1 MLFSIYVEL
10 TKNRSYSHWRHWEG
24 GSLRLTF
31 SYLGLRVT
39 NGHCHWCYIYS
50 YTTFGKHNWN
60 SYHGKENWFVV
71 LKTLLKVH
79 LRYCFFWQYENFR
92 KENLT
97 NPPTIDC
104 LYQSTSDFSKSILLT
119 TLESMACSYSTKYND
134 NNVKSLIMSI
144 INLYLVTWWYK
155 KPNNYINSNVSISC
169 LSGPNSVSSSSSSS
183 SSVWSASRPPQPQSH
198 STSPSSTYTR
208 PRPPS
213 ANVGNCWTKLECP
226 KLWSN

>member
-39 NGHCHWCYIYS
+39 NGHWCYLYK
-50 YTTFGKHNWN
+50 TFGEYNWA
-60 SYHGKENWFVV
+60 SHHGKENWFVV

-104 LYQSTSDFSKSILLT
+104 LYQSTSDFLKSILST
-119 TLESMACSYSTKYND
+119 TLESMKKEDVFLFHINIT
-134 NNVKSLIMSI
+134 LIMSI
-144 INLYLVTWWYK
+144 IMWHIVASLICTWWY
-155 KPNNYINSNVSISC
+155 I
-169 LSGPNSVSSSSSSS
+169 
-183 SSVWSASRPPQPQSH
+183 
-198 STSPSSTYTR
+198 
-208 PRPPS
+208 
-213 ANVGNCWTKLECP
+213 
-226 KLWSN
+226 